1 MKAISVPQQMSELH
15 RIDGTNPPRQFD
27 GSIDP
32 RLWLREAFARQR
44 LLTGFAVLLWLAM
57 VPALLALG
65 LDERSLRGVSVWV
78 KPLKFMASVGLFSIS
93 TAWFVGLLSPQR
105 RDCLPVRVVVWTI
118 LLAGGFEIVYI
129 TLMASL
135 GQASHYNFSN
145 ALHVALYSAMG
156 AGALAMTATQPLLAW
171 QIARHGR
178 GDVLPAWRD
187 AVVLGLVLTFV
198 LGAGAGGLLG
208 GMQPPAGAGLPGG
221 GWHLG
226 GGDLRPAHFIG
237 LHAQQFLPLA
247 GLALIALRVK
257 RARAALAVFALVY
270 SALWGWAMLRGL
282 DGAVLIVPPG

>member
-1 MKAISVPQQMSELH
+1 MKTLAVVRPMS
-15 RIDGTNPPRQFD
+15 GPRPFAR
-27 GSIDP
+27 SIDP
-32 RLWLREAFARQR
+32 KRWLREAFARQP
-44 LLTGFAVLLWLAM
+44 LLTGFAVLMWLAM

-78 KPLKFMASVGLFSIS
+78 KPLKFLASVGLFSIC
-93 TAWFVGLLSPQR
+93 TAWFIGLLPEHR
-105 RDCLPVRVVVWTI
+105 RDSLPVRVVVWTI
-118 LLAGGFEIVYI
+118 LLAGGFEIAYI

-145 ALHVALYSAMG
+145 AVHVALYSAMG

-171 QIARHGR
+171 QIVRHGR
-178 GDVLPAWRD
+178 GDLPSVWRD
-187 AVVLGLVLTFV
+187 SVVLGLMLTFL

-208 GMQPPAGAGLPGG
+208 GIQPPAGAGLPVV
-221 GWHLG
+221 GWHMG

-282 DGAVLIVPPG
+282 EGAIRVVAPS

>member
-1 MKAISVPQQMSELH
+1 MKTLAVAQPMS
-15 RIDGTNPPRQFD
+15 GPRPFAR
-27 GSIDP
+27 SIDP
-32 RLWLREAFARQR
+32 RRWLREAFARQP
-44 LLTGFAVLLWLAM
+44 LLTGFAVLMWLAM

-78 KPLKFMASVGLFSIS
+78 KPLKFLASVGLFSIS
-93 TAWFVGLLSPQR
+93 TAWFIGLLPDHR
-105 RDCLPVRVVVWTI
+105 RDSLPVRVVVWTI
-118 LLAGGFEIVYI
+118 LLAGGFEIAYI

-145 ALHVALYSAMG
+145 AVHVALYSAMG

-171 QIARHGR
+171 QIVRHGR
-178 GDVLPAWRD
+178 GDLPSAWRD
-187 AVVLGLVLTFV
+187 AVVLGLMLTFL

-208 GMQPPAGAGLPGG
+208 GIQPPAGAGLPVV

-247 GLALIALRVK
+247 GLALIALRVR
-257 RARAALAVFALVY
+257 RARVALAVFALAY

-282 DGAVLIVPPG
+282 EGAIRVVVPS

>member
-1 MKAISVPQQMSELH
+1 MKTLTVVRPMS
-15 RIDGTNPPRQFD
+15 GPRPFAR
-27 GSIDP
+27 SIDP
-32 RLWLREAFARQR
+32 KRWLREAFARQP
-44 LLTGFAVLLWLAM
+44 LLTGFAVLMWLAM

-78 KPLKFMASVGLFSIS
+78 KPLKFLASVGLFSIS
-93 TAWFVGLLSPQR
+93 TAWFIGLLPDHR
-105 RDCLPVRVVVWTI
+105 RDSLPVRVVVWTI
-118 LLAGGFEIVYI
+118 LLAGGFEIAYI

-145 ALHVALYSAMG
+145 AVHVALYSAMG

-171 QIARHGR
+171 QIVRHGR
-178 GDVLPAWRD
+178 GDLPSVWRD
-187 AVVLGLVLTFV
+187 SVVLGLMLTFL

-208 GMQPPAGAGLPGG
+208 GIQPPAGAGLPVV

-247 GLALIALRVK
+247 GLALIALRVR
-257 RARAALAVFALVY
+257 RARVALAVFALAY

-282 DGAVLIVPPG
+282 EGAIRVVVPS

>member
-1 MKAISVPQQMSELH
+1 MKALAVAQPMS
-15 RIDGTNPPRQFD
+15 GPRPFAR
-27 GSIDP
+27 SIDP
-32 RLWLREAFARQR
+32 KRWLREAFARQP
-44 LLTGFAVLLWLAM
+44 LLTGFAVLMWLAM

-78 KPLKFMASVGLFSIS
+78 KPLKFLASVGLFSIS
-93 TAWFVGLLSPQR
+93 TAWFIGLLPDHR
-105 RDCLPVRVVVWTI
+105 RDSLPVRVVVWTI
-118 LLAGGFEIVYI
+118 LLAGGFEIAYI

-145 ALHVALYSAMG
+145 AVHVALYSAMG

-171 QIARHGR
+171 QIVRHGR
-178 GDVLPAWRD
+178 GDLPSVWRD
-187 AVVLGLVLTFV
+187 SVVLGLMLTFL

-208 GMQPPAGAGLPGG
+208 GIQPPAGAGLPVV

-247 GLALIALRVK
+247 GLALIALRVR
-257 RARAALAVFALVY
+257 RARVVLAVFALAY

-282 DGAVLIVPPG
+282 EGAIRVVVPS

>member
-1 MKAISVPQQMSELH
+1 MKTITAPRPMPEPH
-15 RIDGTNPPRQFD
+15 RFD
-27 GSIDP
+27 GSLDP
-32 RLWLREAFARQR
+32 RPWLREAFFRQR

-65 LDERSLRGVSVWV
+65 LDDRSLRGVSVWV
-78 KPLKFMASVGLFSIS
+78 KPLKFLASVGLFSICS
-93 TAWFVGLLSPQR
+93 AWFIGLLPAHR
-105 RDCLPVRVVVWTI
+105 RDSLSVRVVVWTI
-118 LLAGGFEIVYI
+118 LLAGSFEIVYI

-145 ALHVALYSAMG
+145 PLHVALYSAMG
-156 AGALAMTATQPLLAW
+156 AGALAMTATQPVLAW
-171 QIARHGR
+171 LIARHGR
-178 GDVLPAWRD
+178 ADVPSVWRD
-187 AVVLGLVLTFV
+187 SVVLGLTMTFL

-208 GMQPPAGAGLPGG
+208 GIQAPSGAGLPIV

-247 GLALIALRVK
+247 GLALMALRVQ
-257 RARAALAVFALVY
+257 RARLALAVFAFAY

-282 DGAVLIVPPG
+282 DGAVRVVPPLQ

>member
-1 MKAISVPQQMSELH
+1 MKTLAVVRPMS
-15 RIDGTNPPRQFD
+15 GPRPFAR
-27 GSIDP
+27 SIDP
-32 RLWLREAFARQR
+32 KRWLREAFARQP
-44 LLTGFAVLLWLAM
+44 LLTGFAVLMWLAM

-78 KPLKFMASVGLFSIS
+78 KPLKFLASVGLFSIS
-93 TAWFVGLLSPQR
+93 TAWFIGLLPEHR
-105 RDCLPVRVVVWTI
+105 RDSLPVRVVVWTI
-118 LLAGGFEIVYI
+118 LLAGGFEIAYI

-145 ALHVALYSAMG
+145 AVHVALYSAMG

-178 GDVLPAWRD
+178 GDLPSAWRD
-187 AVVLGLVLTFV
+187 AVVLGLMLTFL

-208 GMQPPAGAGLPGG
+208 GIQPPAGAGLPVV
-221 GWHLG
+221 GWHMG

-282 DGAVLIVPPG
+282 EGAIRVVAPS

>member
-1 MKAISVPQQMSELH
+1 MKTLTVVRPMS
-15 RIDGTNPPRQFD
+15 GPRPFAR
-27 GSIDP
+27 SIDP
-32 RLWLREAFARQR
+32 KRWLREAFARQP
-44 LLTGFAVLLWLAM
+44 LLTGFAVLMWLAM

-78 KPLKFMASVGLFSIS
+78 KPLKFLASVGLFSIS
-93 TAWFVGLLSPQR
+93 TAWFIGLLPDHR
-105 RDCLPVRVVVWTI
+105 RDSLPVRVVVWTI
-118 LLAGGFEIVYI
+118 LLAGGFEIAYI

-145 ALHVALYSAMG
+145 AVHVALYSAMG

-171 QIARHGR
+171 QIVRHGR
-178 GDVLPAWRD
+178 GDLPSVWRD
-187 AVVLGLVLTFV
+187 SVVLGLMLTFL

-208 GMQPPAGAGLPGG
+208 GIQPPAGAGLPVV

-247 GLALIALRVK
+247 GLALIALRVR
-257 RARAALAVFALVY
+257 RARVVLAVFALAY

-282 DGAVLIVPPG
+282 EGAIRVVVPS

>member
-1 MKAISVPQQMSELH
+1 MKTLAVVRPMS
-15 RIDGTNPPRQFD
+15 GPRPFAR
-27 GSIDP
+27 SIDP
-32 RLWLREAFARQR
+32 KRWLREAFARQP
-44 LLTGFAVLLWLAM
+44 LLTGFAVLMWLAM

-78 KPLKFMASVGLFSIS
+78 KPLKFLASVGLFSIC
-93 TAWFVGLLSPQR
+93 TAWFIGLLPEHR
-105 RDCLPVRVVVWTI
+105 RDSLPVRVVVWTI
-118 LLAGGFEIVYI
+118 LLAGGFEIAYI

-145 ALHVALYSAMG
+145 AVHVALYSAMG

-178 GDVLPAWRD
+178 GDLPSAWRD
-187 AVVLGLVLTFV
+187 AVVLGLMLTFL

-208 GMQPPAGAGLPGG
+208 GIQPPAGAGLPVV
-221 GWHLG
+221 GWHMG

-282 DGAVLIVPPG
+282 EGAIRVVAPS